1 MKEFTVG
8 DMIKALAKMD
18 PDLPIYDHY
27 YDEDVQQEIW
37 FNMAKPKPK
46 KQTIYLQ
53 GTRKRNK
60 VTLAWT
66 DEKSAGTTIES
77 KKVVILYPPEKGV
90 IEF

>member
-18 PDLPIYDHY
+18 PELPIYDHY
-27 YDEDVQQEIW
+27 FDDEVQQEIW

-53 GTRKRNK
+53 GTR
-60 VTLAWT
+60 
-66 DEKSAGTTIES
+66 
-77 KKVVILYPPEKGV
+77 
-90 IEF
+90 